1 MFIPRYSLA
10 AALVSATLLV
20 TGCGGGGSATTAA
33 ASPQTPTVN
42 ATAPAAKAPTESYIS
57 YLAANYASYT
67 KAGTSNSPAATFDDT
82 NMSVRWA
89 IATQT
94 TEQADNLKSH
104 IIYMEQAILSGQNPR
119 AWDKLFLMDAYMDQ
133 SHTYTTTI
141 NVNGTE
147 VIIDKVANNACAYEL
162 IKTHAQGV
170 GGWFFHGDIQVS
182 FSNLA
187 DQIIALPACD
197 AERTGLNAYI
207 AAKQTALPKGITLI
221 PAQ

>member
-1 MFIPRYSLA
+1 MMLARFSLPQVALA
-10 AALVSATLLV
+10 AVLLTGTLLAA
-20 TGCGGGGSATTAA
+20 GCGGGGSATPSAAAPGATAA
-33 ASPQTPTVN
+33 TQ
-42 ATAPAAKAPTESYIS
+42 APTESYID

-67 KAGTSNSPAATFDDT
+67 TAGTSNSPVASFDDA

-94 TEQADNLKSH
+94 TEQANNLKSH
-104 IIYMEQAILSGQNPR
+104 VIYMEQAILNGQNPR

-133 SHTYTTTI
+133 THTYTTTI
-141 NVNGTE
+141 TVNGTE
-147 VIIDKVANNACAYEL
+147 VIIDKVAKNACAYAL

-197 AERTGLNAYI
+197 AERAGLNAYI
-207 AAKQTALPKGITLI
+207 AANQTALPKGITLI

>member
-1 MFIPRYSLA
+1 MIPSRLSLVTA
-10 AALVSATLLV
+10 VFSATLLL
-20 TGCGGGGSATTAA
+20 TGCGGGSSTAA
-33 ASPQTPTVN
+33 APGAAAAV
-42 ATAPAAKAPTESYIS
+42 PAAKAPTESYIS

-67 KAGTSNSPAATFDDT
+67 TAGTSDSPVATFDDT

-104 IIYMEQAILSGQNPR
+104 ILYMEQAILNGQNPR

-133 SHTYTTTI
+133 GHTYTTTVT
-141 NVNGTE
+141 VNGTE
-147 VIIDKVANNACAYEL
+147 VVIDKVANNACAYEL

-170 GGWFFHGDIQVS
+170 GGWFFHGDIKVS

-197 AERTGLNAYI
+197 AERAGLTAYI
-207 AAKQTALPKGITLI
+207 TAKQTALPKGITLI

>member
-1 MFIPRYSLA
+1 MLTR
-10 AALVSATLLV
+10 TLLATAV
-20 TGCGGGGSATTAA
+20 LTTTLMATGCGGGSTAPSASSGTATAA
-33 ASPQTPTVN
+33 T
-42 ATAPAAKAPTESYIS
+42 KAPTESYIN
-57 YLAANYASYT
+57 YLATNYASYT
-67 KAGTSNSPAATFDDT
+67 TAGTSNSPAATFDDA

-94 TEQADNLKSH
+94 AEQADNLKSH
-104 IIYMEQAILSGQNPR
+104 IIYMEQAILNGQNPR

-133 SHTYTTTI
+133 AHTYTTTI
-141 NVNGTE
+141 TVNGTE
-147 VIIDKVANNACAYEL
+147 VVIDKVANNACAYEL

-170 GGWFFHGDIQVS
+170 GGWFFHGDIKVS

-197 AERTGLNAYI
+197 AERAGLTAYI

>member
-1 MFIPRYSLA
+1 MISSRLSLVTA
-10 AALVSATLLV
+10 VFSATLLL
-20 TGCGGGGSATTAA
+20 TGCGGGSSTAA
-33 ASPQTPTVN
+33 APGS
-42 ATAPAAKAPTESYIS
+42 AAAAPAAKAPTESYIS

-67 KAGTSNSPAATFDDT
+67 TAGTSNSPVASFDDA

-94 TEQADNLKSH
+94 TEQANNLKSH
-104 IIYMEQAILSGQNPR
+104 VIYMEQAILNGQNPR

-133 SHTYTTTI
+133 AHTYTTTI
-141 NVNGTE
+141 TVNGTE
-147 VIIDKVANNACAYEL
+147 VIIDKVAQNACAYEL

-197 AERTGLNAYI
+197 AERAGLTAYI
-207 AAKQTALPKGITLI
+207 VANQTALPRGITLI
-221 PAQ
+221 NP

>member
-1 MFIPRYSLA
+1 MSPRLSLVT
-10 AALVSATLLV
+10 ALISATLLV
-20 TGCGGGGSATTAA
+20 TGCGGGASAGGSP
-33 ASPQTPTVN
+33 ASV
-42 ATAPAAKAPTESYIS
+42 AAPAAKAPTESYIS
-57 YLAANYASYT
+57 YLATNYPSYT
-67 KAGTSNSPAATFDDT
+67 TAGTSNSPAATFDDA

-94 TEQADNLKSH
+94 TEQANNLKSH
-104 IIYMEQAILSGQNPR
+104 VLFMENAILRGQNPR

-133 SHTYTTTI
+133 AHTYTTTI
-141 NVNGTE
+141 TVNGTE
-147 VIIDKVANNACAYEL
+147 VIIDKVAQNACAYAL

-170 GGWFFHGDIQVS
+170 GGWFFHGDIKVS

-197 AERTGLNAYI
+197 VERTGLNAYI
-207 AAKQTALPKGITLI
+207 AAHQTTLPKGITLI